1 MADLVYDLIGVD
13 AENLG
18 WVPYD
23 RRSDASKLA
32 HNLAIEAMPKFNIVG
47 AVGAEPDKV
56 FLWDPI
62 RKLLNG
68 HDVPLMYQQT
78 GSCFPAGTRVRMGD
92 GSEKPIEE
100 VRRGDKVVTHTGQV
114 RSVVQTMT
122 RKYTGDMVTMQLM
135 GHADS
140 LRMTADHQVMT
151 CDPPRYAR
159 RDAHKHAWTAAAS
172 LEVGQFGLL
181 GFMPHGRSDGVID
194 VGELI
199 PDMVTLDKL
208 RNGATKMSQPDA
220 AVTGWL
226 KFGDEWRNRARL
238 PGTKITNGVY
248 QQIPVNAAFG
258 RLVGLYLAEGGV
270 SEKRVTFTLHR
281 KERKLGDE
289 IVALIREVFG
299 VKATNRASKSRRT
312 RTVRCGN
319 ANVAA
324 IFAKLCPFDLY
335 NKRVPA
341 VLMAASR
348 DVKEATL
355 SGWVDGD
362 GSAKNK
368 RTVQGTTASRLLTSD
383 MVVLAASVGITSG
396 LGTRKPR
403 RRSREA
409 FDVYFS
415 GPAACKLHHATRT
428 QFKPAVATKWKSYK
442 LSEFG
447 LVREIK
453 SLVTDPV
460 VDLQVYD
467 FEVEEDHSFVANDVV
482 VHNCVGNGA
491 ETVVNNLQALDIAIR
506 NDAEVYVPLFLGYH
520 YGRGRFHSGINGR
533 GEGSTGS
540 GQAEAIREDGVVAYN
555 VDGLPQP
562 KITPIDGGNGE
573 IWTWGAS
580 VEMTWSD
587 GKRIQD
593 TWIQLGRKRLCK
605 TTSPI
610 RNAEDAKASIA
621 NYYPITIASDWG
633 GMMQPPV
640 TEGVLLNRR
649 VTTWN
654 HQMCILAYW
663 KHPKLGLIFWIQN
676 SWADAHGRCPSGA
689 PAGGF
694 WVKAKDVDYICSQ
707 GDSFAFSQW
716 DGFPAQDLS
725 YFLI

>member
-23 RRSDASKLA
+23 LRSDTSKLA
-32 HNLAIEAMPKFNIVG
+32 HNLAVEAMPKFNIVG

-68 HDVPLMYQQT
+68 HDVPLMYQAT
-78 GSCFPAGTRVRMGD
+78 GSC
-92 GSEKPIEE
+92 
-100 VRRGDKVVTHTGQV
+100 
-114 RSVVQTMT
+114 
-122 RKYTGDMVTMQLM
+122 
-135 GHADS
+135 
-140 LRMTADHQVMT
+140 
-151 CDPPRYAR
+151 
-159 RDAHKHAWTAAAS
+159 
-172 LEVGQFGLL
+172 
-181 GFMPHGRSDGVID
+181 
-194 VGELI
+194 
-199 PDMVTLDKL
+199 
-208 RNGATKMSQPDA
+208 
-220 AVTGWL
+220 
-226 KFGDEWRNRARL
+226 
-238 PGTKITNGVY
+238 
-248 QQIPVNAAFG
+248 
-258 RLVGLYLAEGGV
+258 
-270 SEKRVTFTLHR
+270 
-281 KERKLGDE
+281 
-289 IVALIREVFG
+289 VA
-299 VKATNRASKSRRT
+299 
-312 RTVRCGN
+312 
-319 ANVAA
+319 
-324 IFAKLCPFDLY
+324 
-335 NKRVPA
+335 
-341 VLMAASR
+341 
-348 DVKEATL
+348 
-355 SGWVDGD
+355 
-362 GSAKNK
+362 
-368 RTVQGTTASRLLTSD
+368 
-383 MVVLAASVGITSG
+383 
-396 LGTRKPR
+396 
-403 RRSREA
+403 
-409 FDVYFS
+409 
-415 GPAACKLHHATRT
+415 
-428 QFKPAVATKWKSYK
+428 
-442 LSEFG
+442 
-447 LVREIK
+447 
-453 SLVTDPV
+453 
-460 VDLQVYD
+460 
-467 FEVEEDHSFVANDVV
+467 
-482 VHNCVGNGA
+482 NGA

-573 IWTWGAS
+573 IWTWGAG

-610 RNAEDAKASIA
+610 RNSEDAKASIA